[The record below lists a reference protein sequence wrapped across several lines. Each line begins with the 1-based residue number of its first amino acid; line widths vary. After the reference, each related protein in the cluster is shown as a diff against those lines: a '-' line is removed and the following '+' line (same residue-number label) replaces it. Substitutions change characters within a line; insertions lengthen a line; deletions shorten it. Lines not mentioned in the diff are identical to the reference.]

1 MRKEYVFLVYR
12 WVKSFQNSG
21 SIFSQKIQKALI
33 ISKDDENSI
42 LDTVIILPISSNILD
57 DMFPYRLRIQNRDN
71 LIDDSDVLINQIT
84 TLNKFKIKEKIAKLT
99 QEEYDLVIQA
109 LCKNFQ

>member
-1 MRKEYVFLVYR
+1 MKNEFNCKDIVITE
-12 WVKSFQNSG
+12 QNA
-21 SIFSQKIQKALI
+21 KALI

-42 LDTVIILPISSNILD
+42 LDTVITLPISSNILD

-71 LIDDSDVLINQIT
+71 LIDDSDILINQIT

-109 LCKNFQ
+109 LCENFK

>member
-1 MRKEYVFLVYR
+1 MKNEFNCKDIVITE
-12 WVKSFQNSG
+12 QNA
-21 SIFSQKIQKALI
+21 KALI

-42 LDTVIILPISSNILD
+42 LDTVITLPLSSNTLD
-57 DMFPYRLRIQNRDN
+57 AMFPYRIRIQNRDN
-71 LIDDSDVLINQIT
+71 FIDDSDVLINQIT

-109 LCKNFQ
+109 LCKNFK

>member
-1 MRKEYVFLVYR
+1 MELNRGDIVIVNLYPKKGDEV
-12 WVKSFQNSG
+12 G
-21 SIFSQKIQKALI
+21 KIRPAVI
-33 ISKDDENSI
+33 ISGNDENSI
-42 LDTVIILPISSNILD
+42 LDTVILLPLSTDLID

-71 LIDDSDVLINQIT
+71 LTDDSDILINQIT

-109 LCKNFQ
+109 LCKNFK

>member
-1 MRKEYVFLVYR
+1 MKNEFNCKDIVITE
-12 WVKSFQNSG
+12 QNT
-21 SIFSQKIQKALI
+21 KALI

-42 LDTVIILPISSNILD
+42 LDTVIILPISSNTLD
-57 DMFPYRLRIQNRDN
+57 DMFHYRVRINNRDDLLDN
-71 LIDDSDVLINQIT
+71 SDVLVNQIT

-109 LCKNFQ
+109 LCKNFK